1 MFDTLYYFLVISYL
15 FGTIPF
21 GLIIGKL
28 TGVGD
33 VRKQG
38 SGNIGATNMFRVGGF
53 WRGSLTFIFDAGKGL
68 IPLIFAKDYTF
79 DSFELL
85 LIGFF
90 AILGH
95 IFPLWLKFKG
105 GKGVATFFAVLTY
118 LFPPL
123 GITIVLI
130 WIAILLATRISGL
143 AAIVSI
149 SLTTPIAFNLQD
161 NLEVNLLIFFISII
175 IIFRHHD
182 NFSRINKV
190 RKELRNKRKSKRRA
204 KRK

>member
-1 MFDTLYYFLVISYL
+1 MTSLRTSRTSSGVIS
-15 FGTIPF
+15 
-21 GLIIGKL
+21 
-28 TGVGD
+28 
-33 VRKQG
+33 G
-38 SGNIGATNMFRVGGF
+38 SG
-53 WRGSLTFIFDAGKGL
+53 
-68 IPLIFAKDYTF
+68 FAIAKI
-79 DSFELL
+79 
-85 LIGFF
+85 IGFF

-130 WIAILLATRISGL
+130 WIAILLSTRISGL